1 MPAQG
6 NYPGVYVQE
15 VSSGVHTITGV
26 STSIALF
33 IGRTK
38 WGPVNTP
45 TRCLSYAEFE
55 RTFTGDA
62 SQGDLPLAVRLFF
75 LNGGTDCYVARITG
89 TAAAIAKVSL
99 GNLDLE
105 ARNVGDLV
113 NNLVII
119 TKNTTVGADKKFE
132 ITMYREVPN
141 SMGGMDQVDKQ
152 KWEDVRLDPTKPRYA
167 PDFINYKW
175 VVAKVSGVTLPANGT
190 HSLGTA
196 GKDGNVPTLASYKTA
211 FENAERDIDLFNL
224 MLLPQDNSIFLVD
237 TLYPTAGPLCENK
250 RAMLLIDPGKTWVLD
265 PTAII
270 TDTNTIRSAVSVI
283 KNSAIYF
290 PRIKM
295 YDGDTEKTIGP
306 SGALAGLMA
315 RTDSNRGVW
324 KAPAGTEADIR
335 GINSLEFIVDDRN
348 NGALNPKGINVLR
361 RFPNGLV
368 SWGARTLA
376 GDDDFASEWK
386 YIPVRRTALF
396 IEESLYR
403 GLKWVVFEPND
414 ERLWSQIRLNVGA
427 FMNGLFR
434 NGAFQGIKKE
444 EAYFV
449 KCDADTTT
457 QNDIDLGMVN
467 IWVGFAPLKPA
478 EFVMVYLQQM
488 AGQIQV

>member
-6 NYPGVYVQE
+6 SYPGVYVQE
-15 VSSGVHTITGV
+15 VPSGVHTITGV

-38 WGPVNTP
+38 WGPVDTP
-45 TRCLSYAEFE
+45 KRCLSLAEFE
-55 RTFTGDA
+55 RSFTTDA
-62 SQGDLPLAVRLFF
+62 SQGELPLSVRTFF
-75 LNGGTDCYVARITG
+75 MNGGTDCYVIRIAGLGATK
-89 TAAAIAKVSL
+89 AKVSL
-99 GNLDLE
+99 GSLDLE
-105 ARNVGDLV
+105 ALYEGNLV

-119 TKNTTVGADKKFE
+119 TKDTTVGTDKKFE

-141 SMGGMDQVDKQ
+141 SMGGKDQVDKE
-152 KWEDVRLDPTKPRYA
+152 KWEDVRLDATKPRFA
-167 PDFINYKW
+167 PDYIKYKW
-175 VVAKVSGVTLPANGT
+175 VTAKVTGLTLPANGT
-190 HSLGTA
+190 HSLGT
-196 GKDGNVPTLASYKTA
+196 GGNDGAVPVLNSYKKA
-211 FENAERDIDLFNL
+211 FETAERDIDLFNL
-224 MLLPQDNSIFLVD
+224 VLLPQDASFNI
-237 TLYPTAGPLCENK
+237 TALYSTAGPMCANR
-250 RAMLLIDPGKTWVLD
+250 RAMLLVDPDKTWALD
-265 PTAII
+265 TTVII
-270 TDTNTIRSAVSVI
+270 TGTNALRSNLVI
-283 KNSAIYF
+283 KNSAIFF
-290 PRIKM
+290 PRVKV
-295 YDGDTEKTIGP
+295 YDGDVEKAIGP
-306 SGALAGLMA
+306 IGAMAGIMA
-315 RTDSNRGVW
+315 RIDATRGVW
-324 KAPAGTEADIR
+324 KAPAGIEADIR
-335 GINSLEFIVDDRN
+335 GINSLEYIIDDRN
-348 NGALNPKGINVLR
+348 NGALNPRGINVLR

-368 SWGARTLA
+368 SWGARSLA

-434 NGAFQGIKKE
+434 NGAFQGIKRDQ
-444 EAYFV
+444 AYFV

-457 QNDIDLGMVN
+457 QNDIDLGIVN